1 MAVMDE
7 FREEREQL
15 RTAPLKVKWQYF
27 KDYYLLWTLG
37 ALLLIG
43 IAAAFLYSVLTQ
55 KEEVF
60 RAVLI
65 NRAPSMT
72 AETEVEQA
80 FADSFLTNPKR
91 EQIVIDTSIRMQL
104 LTDGEETG
112 EMPGDGTS
120 AGAAETAGAEAGTEA
135 GDGAAAG
142 TGTAEEAQNIA
153 ITGIKYTYEDEE
165 KLMLLVMTGGA
176 DLLVAEQDLF
186 ERYVAAEW
194 YQDLRGIL
202 DEETLASY
210 KSQDRL
216 LYSGDVPIGIR
227 MDDSELFTT
236 NYPDTEEHDTP
247 SYAGIVNGC
256 LHPDAAAAF
265 LQFLK

>member
-120 AGAAETAGAEAGTEA
+120 A
-135 GDGAAAG
+135 
-142 TGTAEEAQNIA
+142 AEEAQNIA

>member
-120 AGAAETAGAEAGTEA
+120 A
-135 GDGAAAG
+135 
-142 TGTAEEAQNIA
+142 AEEAQNIA

-176 DLLVAEQDLF
+176 DLLVAEQNLF

-247 SYAGIVNGC
+247 SYAGVVNGC

>member
-37 ALLLIG
+37 AILLIG

-112 EMPGDGTS
+112 EL
-120 AGAAETAGAEAGTEA
+120 A
-135 GDGAAAG
+135 GDGASAGATAG
-142 TGTAEEAQNIA
+142 TSAAEEAQNIA

-227 MDDSELFTT
+227 MDDSELFTE
-236 NYPDTEEHDTP
+236 NYIDTEEHTAP

>member
-120 AGAAETAGAEAGTEA
+120 A
-135 GDGAAAG
+135 
-142 TGTAEEAQNIA
+142 AEEAQNIA

-247 SYAGIVNGC
+247 SYAGVVNGC

>member
-1 MAVMDE
+1 
-7 FREEREQL
+7 
-15 RTAPLKVKWQYF
+15 
-27 KDYYLLWTLG
+27 
-37 ALLLIG
+37 
-43 IAAAFLYSVLTQ
+43 
-55 KEEVF
+55 
-60 RAVLI
+60 
-65 NRAPSMT
+65 
-72 AETEVEQA
+72 
-80 FADSFLTNPKR
+80 
-91 EQIVIDTSIRMQL
+91 
-104 LTDGEETG
+104 
-112 EMPGDGTS
+112 
-120 AGAAETAGAEAGTEA
+120 
-135 GDGAAAG
+135 
-142 TGTAEEAQNIA
+142 
-153 ITGIKYTYEDEE
+153 
-165 KLMLLVMTGGA
+165 MLLVMTGGA

>member
-112 EMPGDGTS
+112 DGASAGATAGTS
-120 AGAAETAGAEAGTEA
+120 A
-135 GDGAAAG
+135 
-142 TGTAEEAQNIA
+142 AEEAQNIA

-176 DLLVAEQDLF
+176 DLLVAEQNLF

>member
-37 ALLLIG
+37 ALFLIG

-120 AGAAETAGAEAGTEA
+120 A
-135 GDGAAAG
+135 
-142 TGTAEEAQNIA
+142 AEEAQNIA

-176 DLLVAEQDLF
+176 DLLVAEQNLF